1 MLVYSYVT
9 GEGVELTVHKES
21 VVIDKINEV
30 EL

>member
-1 MLVYSYVT
+1 MLVYSYVA
-9 GEGVELTVHKES
+9 GEGVELTAHKES